1 MWLIDEYAIRDFR
14 SVCCKHVRLARI
26 APHNDRIMKGINKS
40 VFVVGRICIIR
51 IIP

>member
-26 APHNDRIMKGINKS
+26 APHIDKIMNGMKIS
-40 VFVVGRICIIR
+40 VFVAGIICIIR